1 MLQAAVAILA
11 VMAVIAVSAL
21 AAFWWAARNG
31 QFENVEEGS
40 LSIFDADEPVGRS
53 TDTFPGAG
61 GREKAGPAES
71 AP

>member
-1 MLQAAVAILA
+1 MLQAAIVILA
-11 VMAVIAVSAL
+11 VMGVIAASAL

-53 TDTFPGAG
+53 TDAFPAAAAG
-61 GREKAGPAES
+61 EMTGPAEG

>member
-11 VMAVIAVSAL
+11 VMAIIAASAL

-53 TDTFPGAG
+53 TDTFPGADS
-61 GREKAGPAES
+61 REKAGPVES